1 MRFGLM
7 DGQSSYAVLWRRKWI
22 ILATVALTVGAAVL
36 FTLRSPKTYEATG
49 LLRVESVNTGNTDP
63 TAVNSVQQASQ
74 GQASSDATLL
84 KSSGMLAR
92 IRSRVGGGHLKL
104 SELQSRVKADVISV
118 NNQPTNLVQL
128 TTTGRSPES
137 ARALAGDIARAF
149 VDVIQKDANRRIAQQ
164 KTAIESQISSLT
176 DRIQAARARGANGA
190 EQIAPLIAARN
201 GLTAQEATLIANG
214 IASSNSVSP
223 AADPT
228 ASSAPVS
235 PRPLFNAL
243 VAGLLGLV
251 AGVGLAWARERLDV
265 GLHNSDEAVKLLEA
279 PKLATIPILKSA
291 AKASTDGS
299 LTGEAYDVLRTNLV
313 FMGVDQPLQT
323 ITFTSYNPGEGKS
336 SVVAGLGRAAQRAG
350 ARVLMIDCDLRTGSL
365 SQRVLGKSEKP
376 GVTNLIV
383 HDMRASA
390 KSKNGAEQLVNTI
403 VPLGDGLSLLPA
415 GPLPPNPTGML
426 SSDSLAKLMESLRA
440 DYDLILID
448 SPPVANLADAS
459 LLASLSDGVVLIAR
473 VGLTKR
479 KDLQSAIEGL
489 RHSPTAIVGAVVLE
503 RQSPGAAYY
512 PPATRERLD
521 TREARRS
528 SAVS

>member
-1 MRFGLM
+1 M

-49 LLRVESVNTGNTDP
+49 LLRVESVNTANTDP
-63 TAVNSVQQASQ
+63 TAVGSVQQASQ

-92 IRSRVGGGHLKL
+92 MRSHVAGGHLTL
-104 SELQSRVKADVISV
+104 SDLQSRVKTDVVSV

-128 TTTGRSPES
+128 TTTGRSPNA
-137 ARALAGDIARAF
+137 ARALARDIANAF
-149 VDVIQKDANRRIAQQ
+149 VIVIQTDANRRIAQQ
-164 KTAIESQISSLT
+164 KAAIESQISSLT

-214 IASSNSVSP
+214 IASSNSVVS

-228 ASSAPVS
+228 ASSTPVS

-251 AGVGLAWARERLDV
+251 AGVGLAWARDRLDV
-265 GLHNSDEAVKLLEA
+265 GLHNSDEAVKVLEA

-291 AKASTDGS
+291 SKASTDGS
-299 LTGEAYDVLRTNLV
+299 VTGEAYDVLRTNLV
-313 FMGVDQPLQT
+313 FMGVDQPLQA

-365 SQRVLGKSEKP
+365 SQRLLGRTEKP

-383 HDMRASA
+383 ADTQSA
-390 KSKNGAEQLVNTI
+390 KSANGSAQVANTV
-403 VPLGDGLSLLPA
+403 VPLGEGLSLLPA
-415 GPLPPNPTGML
+415 GPLPPNPTGLL
-426 SSDSLAKLMESLRA
+426 SSEALAKLMQTLRA
-440 DYDLILID
+440 NYDLILID

-479 KDLQSAIEGL
+479 KDLQSAVDGL
-489 RHSPTAIVGAVVLE
+489 RHSPTAIVGAVVFE

-512 PPATRERLD
+512 PPATRERLEV
-521 TREARRS
+521 REARRS
-528 SAVS
+528 SAVPE